1 MKTVDIVE
9 MGNENEILAVYKRN
23 SVTEWLQKTGQVTD
37 YVNDG
42 KLTIMKRFRS
52 SFNSFYRGLLYI
64 FYLQMRNFFIFTYH
78 KCLYELL

>member
-37 YVNDG
+37 YVNNG
-42 KLTIMKRFRS
+42 KLIIMKRFRS
-52 SFNSFYRGLLYI
+52 SFNFFYRCLLYI
-64 FYLQMRNFFIFTYH
+64 FYLQMRQEFFYFYVSQVFV
-78 KCLYELL
+78 